1 MNEPGNLEKLTKK
14 GIAQF
19 VLQEAQ
25 NERSLTQQDIQSVV
39 GKTLDCI
46 TGALARGQTV
56 ELRNF
61 GVFDVVLRSPR
72 VGRNPNRPE
81 TDVEIPRR
89 AVVKFKAGKELK
101 AALKQLDLDDVGSA
115 DAEPASAPS
124 FEPPKPDFEP
134 PKPDPSPFGG
144 Y

>member
-14 GIAQF
+14 GIARL
-19 VLQEAQ
+19 VLREAQ
-25 NERSLTQQDIQSVV
+25 NERPLTQQDIQSVV

-72 VGRNPNRPE
+72 VGRNPKQPHVTVQIPAKAKVRFRP
-81 TDVEIPRR
+81 
-89 AVVKFKAGKELK
+89 GK
-101 AALKQLDLDDVGSA
+101 DMRVG
-115 DAEPASAPS
+115 
-124 FEPPKPDFEP
+124 
-134 PKPDPSPFGG
+134 
-144 Y
+144 